1 MAPHMYDSSSS
12 EDASKPV
19 TQEQNHNIK
28 TTSSCCCCCRKSAE
42 SAVNGE
48 KATETEKKKTEDGET
63 KDEKEKEGDKK
74 DDKSE
79 ETLDP
84 SKVGMSCG
92 MKNLYSGKEDKKGRF
107 QWQDTIPEDIGK
119 PVENAETAKWALL
132 VRNVKVYND
141 PRKVMEMHSIVIQS
155 PLLKKLLER
164 VLKGYPGVTPGLKRL
179 EFDGRFQPL
188 IHRWPELKRAI
199 DKLDANSKSE
209 DERVTKEHANVLLN
223 VLQSEFKD
231 TIEQSQD
238 LISKGVMTYEHLW
251 TLFQPGAII
260 YCRNDGQETAMKL
273 TDTRYGCDDNQRPC
287 FWVRCKYVDW
297 NGTQFGTSSLN
308 IKIPGYSG
316 TRTIHQLSAYPIEYH
331 QDSDALRKRLLER
344 GAKFEALAGSHYKA
358 YHGLAWK
365 EDSWGKRQKYNIKGR
380 VVIDTYGWNRFE
392 PNFAIYT
399 NPLTDKQT
407 TSAGIADTSGDDE
420 VGGNN
425 DDDCSDNESYCGSEV
440 QYDGMPL
447 DGDFADEEEES
458 KRPPLTEE
466 QKLIASPLVRGYS
479 LKSKQWLNL
488 FVNSVREIEW
498 QTNAFE
504 SLVLPAN
511 QKELILGFTETQ
523 NKVKASFDDVIEG
536 KGKGIILLLC
546 GPPGVGK
553 TLTAESVAEEMRVPL
568 FMMSAGDLGLDPSS
582 VEDKL
587 SDILEMCTK
596 WNAILLL
603 DEADVFL
610 EERSLHELERNKLV
624 SIFLRVLEYYQGI
637 LFLTT
642 NRVQTFDA
650 AFQSRIHIS
659 LEYPE
664 LSVSSRLTV
673 WKNFLAASPQKHAIT
688 SKQLDSLS
696 LMNMNG
702 RQIKNVLKTAQ
713 LLASRKETELTYE
726 HVLTV
731 LDVTQ
736 HLHNAN
742 RETERT
748 KSSIFC

>member
-1 MAPHMYDSSSS
+1 MAPHIYESSS
-12 EDASKPV
+12 ETEDSQKTSAVTQDQTNGTKDASTTNGEKPVEKATTNGDKSPETVDRKTENGEEKTENKEDSKPV
-19 TQEQNHNIK
+19 
-28 TTSSCCCCCRKSAE
+28 
-42 SAVNGE
+42 
-48 KATETEKKKTEDGET
+48 
-63 KDEKEKEGDKK
+63 
-74 DDKSE
+74 

-84 SKVGMSCG
+84 AKVGMSCG

-188 IHRWPELKRAI
+188 IHRWSELKAEI
-199 DKLDANSKSE
+199 DKLDPNSESE
-209 DERVTKEHANVLLN
+209 DVRLTKQHAVVLYDL
-223 VLQSEFKD
+223 LQSEFNE
-231 TIEQSQD
+231 TIESSQD
-238 LISKGVMTYEHLW
+238 MKSKGVMTYEHLW

-260 YCRNDGQETAMKL
+260 YCRQDGQETAAKL
-273 TDTRYGCDDNQRPC
+273 SDTRYGMDNCQRPC
-287 FWVRCKYVDW
+287 FWVRAKYVDW
-297 NGTQFGTSSLN
+297 NGNSFGTSSLN
-308 IKIPGYSG
+308 IKILGYAG
-316 TRTIHQLSAYPIEYH
+316 TKPIHQLATYPIEFH
-331 QDSDALRKRLLER
+331 HDKEGLRKRLLER
-344 GAKFEALAGSHYKA
+344 GAKFEALAGSHYKG
-358 YHGLAWK
+358 YHGLAWR
-365 EDSWGKRQKYNIKGR
+365 EDNWGKKQKYNIKGR
-380 VVIDTYGWNRFE
+380 IVIDTYGWNRFE

-399 NPLTDKQT
+399 NPLTEKE
-407 TSAGIADTSGDDE
+407 TSSSGIRDTSQDADGNGEGD
-420 VGGNN
+420 GS
-425 DDDCSDNESYCGSEV
+425 DDDDSYAGSEV
-440 QYDGMPL
+440 DYDGMPC
-447 DGDFADEEEES
+447 DGDFADEDEES
-458 KRPPLTEE
+458 NRPPLTEE
-466 QKLIASPLVRGYS
+466 QKLISTPLVRGYS

-498 QTNAFE
+498 QSNAFE

-523 NKVKASFDDVIEG
+523 RKVKASFDDVIEG

-553 TLTAESVAEEMRVPL
+553 TLTAESVAEEMQVPL
-568 FMMSAGDLGLDPSS
+568 YMMSAGDLGLDPGS
-582 VEDKL
+582 VEEKL

-624 SIFLRVLEYYQGI
+624 TIFLRILEYYEGI
-637 LFLTT
+637 MFLTT

-673 WKNFLAASPQKHAIT
+673 WKNFLEASPQKHDI
-688 SKQLDSLS
+688 SERQLDSLS

-713 LLASRKETELTYE
+713 LLASRKDTELTYQ
-726 HVLTV
+726 HIVTV

>member
-1 MAPHMYDSSSS
+1 MAPHIYESSS
-12 EDASKPV
+12 ETEDSQKTSAV
-19 TQEQNHNIK
+19 TQDQTNGTK
-28 TTSSCCCCCRKSAE
+28 DGSTT
-42 SAVNGE
+42 NGE
-48 KATETEKKKTEDGET
+48 KPVEKATTNGDKSPETVDRKTENGE
-63 KDEKEKEGDKK
+63 EKTENKEDSKPA
-74 DDKSE
+74 

-84 SKVGMSCG
+84 AKVGMSCG

-188 IHRWPELKRAI
+188 IHRWSELKAEI
-199 DKLDANSKSE
+199 DKLDPNSESE
-209 DERVTKEHANVLLN
+209 DVRLTKQHAVVLYDL
-223 VLQSEFKD
+223 LQSEFNE
-231 TIEQSQD
+231 TIESSQD
-238 LISKGVMTYEHLW
+238 MKSKGVMTYEHLW
-251 TLFQPGAII
+251 TLFQPGAVI
-260 YCRNDGQETAMKL
+260 YCRQDGQETAAKL
-273 TDTRYGCDDNQRPC
+273 SDTRYGMDNCQRPC
-287 FWVRCKYVDW
+287 FWVRAKYVDW
-297 NGTQFGTSSLN
+297 NGNSFGTSSLN
-308 IKIPGYSG
+308 IKILGYAG
-316 TRTIHQLSAYPIEYH
+316 TKPIHQLATYPIEFH
-331 QDSDALRKRLLER
+331 HDKEGLRKRLLER
-344 GAKFEALAGSHYKA
+344 GAKFEALAGSHYKG
-358 YHGLAWK
+358 YHGLAWR
-365 EDSWGKRQKYNIKGR
+365 EDNWGKKQKYNIKGR
-380 VVIDTYGWNRFE
+380 IVIDTYGWNRFE

-399 NPLTDKQT
+399 NPLTEKE
-407 TSAGIADTSGDDE
+407 TSSSGIRDTSQDADGNGEGD
-420 VGGNN
+420 GS
-425 DDDCSDNESYCGSEV
+425 DDDDSYAGSEV
-440 QYDGMPL
+440 DYDGMPC
-447 DGDFADEEEES
+447 DGDFADEDEES
-458 KRPPLTEE
+458 NRPPLTEE
-466 QKLIASPLVRGYS
+466 QKLISTPLVRGYS

-498 QTNAFE
+498 QSNAFE

-523 NKVKASFDDVIEG
+523 RKVKASFDDVIEG

-553 TLTAESVAEEMRVPL
+553 TLTAESVAEEMQVPL
-568 FMMSAGDLGLDPSS
+568 YMMSAGDLGLDPGS
-582 VEDKL
+582 VEEKL

-624 SIFLRVLEYYQGI
+624 TIFLRILEYYEGI
-637 LFLTT
+637 MFLTT

-673 WKNFLAASPQKHAIT
+673 WKNFLEASPQKHDI
-688 SKQLDSLS
+688 SERQLDSLS

-713 LLASRKETELTYE
+713 LLASRKDTELTYQ
-726 HVLTV
+726 HIVTV

>member
-12 EDASKPV
+12 EHADAPKPV
-19 TQEQNHNIK
+19 TQAQKDSTKN
-28 TTSSCCCCCRKSAE
+28 TTHCCCCCRKSSEPVA
-42 SAVNGE
+42 NGE
-48 KATETEKKKTEDGET
+48 KATETNEEKSEDGKA
-63 KDEKEKEGDKK
+63 KDEKEEDKK
-74 DDKSE
+74 DKPA

-92 MKNLYSGKEDKKGRF
+92 LKNLYSGKEDKRGRF
-107 QWQDTIPEDIGK
+107 TWENSPPEDIGK

-132 VRNVKVYND
+132 VRNIKVYND
-141 PRKVMEMHSIVIQS
+141 PRKVLEMHSIVIQS

-164 VLKGYPGVTPGLKRL
+164 VLKGYPGVTAGLKRL

-188 IHRWPELKRAI
+188 IHRWPQLKLAVDEL
-199 DKLDANSKSE
+199 DPNSKSE
-209 DERVTKEHANVLLN
+209 DERTTKEHAGVLLD
-223 VLQSEFKD
+223 VLNSEFKD
-231 TIEQSQD
+231 TIESSQD
-238 LISKGVMTYEHLW
+238 LISKSVMTYEHLW

-273 TDTRYGCDDNQRPC
+273 ENTRYGCDENQRPT
-287 FWVRCKYVDW
+287 FMVRCKYVDW
-297 NGTQFGTSSLN
+297 NGAQFGTSRLN
-308 IKIPGYSG
+308 IKIYGYAG
-316 TRTIHQLSAYPIEYH
+316 TKPIHQLAAYPIEYH
-331 QDSDALRKRLLER
+331 QDPEGLRKRLVER
-344 GAKFEALAGSHYKA
+344 GAKFEALAGSHYKG

-365 EDSWGKRQKYNIKGR
+365 EDGWGKKQKYSIKGR

-407 TSAGIADTSGDDE
+407 TSEGLADTSGDDE
-420 VGGNN
+420 ADGY
-425 DDDCSDNESYCGSEV
+425 DSDNNSYCGSEV
-440 QYDGMPL
+440 QYDGMPC
-447 DGDFADEEEES
+447 DGDFEDENEET
-458 KRPPLTEE
+458 KRPRLTEE
-466 QKLIASPLVRGYS
+466 QKLIATPLVRGYS

-504 SLVLPAN
+504 SLVLPSN

-523 NKVKASFDDVIEG
+523 RKVKASFDDVIEG

-568 FMMSAGDLGLDPSS
+568 YMMSAGDLGLDPGS
-582 VEDKL
+582 VEQKL

-624 SIFLRVLEYYQGI
+624 TIFLRILEYYEGI
-637 LFLTT
+637 MFLTT

-673 WKNFLAASPQKHAIT
+673 WNNFLAASPEKHAIT
-688 SKQLDSLS
+688 ERQLDSLS
-696 LMNMNG
+696 LMSMNG

-713 LLASRKETELTYE
+713 LLASRKETALTYD

>member
-1 MAPHMYDSSSS
+1 MAPHIYESSS
-12 EDASKPV
+12 ETEDSQKTSAVTQDQTNGTKDAS
-19 TQEQNHNIK
+19 
-28 TTSSCCCCCRKSAE
+28 TT
-42 SAVNGE
+42 NGE
-48 KATETEKKKTEDGET
+48 KPVEKATTNGDKSPETVDRKTENGE
-63 KDEKEKEGDKK
+63 EKTENKEDSKPA
-74 DDKSE
+74 

-84 SKVGMSCG
+84 AKVGMSCG

-188 IHRWPELKRAI
+188 IHRWSELKAEI
-199 DKLDANSKSE
+199 DKLDPNSGSE
-209 DERVTKEHANVLLN
+209 DVRLTKQHAVVLYDL
-223 VLQSEFKD
+223 LQSEFNE
-231 TIEQSQD
+231 TIESSQD
-238 LISKGVMTYEHLW
+238 MKSKGVMTYEHLW

-260 YCRNDGQETAMKL
+260 YCRQDGQETAAKL
-273 TDTRYGCDDNQRPC
+273 SDTRYGMDNCQRPC
-287 FWVRCKYVDW
+287 FWVRAKYVDW
-297 NGTQFGTSSLN
+297 NGNSFGTSSLN
-308 IKIPGYSG
+308 IKILGYAG
-316 TRTIHQLSAYPIEYH
+316 TKPIHQLATYPIEFH
-331 QDSDALRKRLLER
+331 HDKEGLRKRLLER
-344 GAKFEALAGSHYKA
+344 GAKFEALAGSHYKG
-358 YHGLAWK
+358 YHGLAWR
-365 EDSWGKRQKYNIKGR
+365 EDNWGKKQKYNIKGR
-380 VVIDTYGWNRFE
+380 IVIDTYGWNRFE

-399 NPLTDKQT
+399 NPLTEKE
-407 TSAGIADTSGDDE
+407 TSSSGIRDTSQDADGNGEGD
-420 VGGNN
+420 GS
-425 DDDCSDNESYCGSEV
+425 DDDDSYAGSEV
-440 QYDGMPL
+440 DYDGMPC
-447 DGDFADEEEES
+447 DGDFADEDEES
-458 KRPPLTEE
+458 NRPPLTEE
-466 QKLIASPLVRGYS
+466 QKLISTPLVRGYS

-498 QTNAFE
+498 QNNAFE

-523 NKVKASFDDVIEG
+523 RKVKASFDDVIEG

-553 TLTAESVAEEMRVPL
+553 TLTAESVAEEMQVPL
-568 FMMSAGDLGLDPSS
+568 YMMSAGDLGLDPGS
-582 VEDKL
+582 VEEKL

-624 SIFLRVLEYYQGI
+624 TIFLRILEYYEGI
-637 LFLTT
+637 MFLTT

-673 WKNFLAASPQKHAIT
+673 WKNFLEASPQKHDI
-688 SKQLDSLS
+688 SERQLDSLS

-713 LLASRKETELTYE
+713 LLASRKDTELTYN
-726 HVLTV
+726 HIVTV

>member
-1 MAPHMYDSSSS
+1 MAPHIYESSS
-12 EDASKPV
+12 ETEDSQKTSAVTQDQTNGTKDAS
-19 TQEQNHNIK
+19 
-28 TTSSCCCCCRKSAE
+28 TT
-42 SAVNGE
+42 NGE
-48 KATETEKKKTEDGET
+48 KPVEKATTNGDKSPETVDKKTENGE
-63 KDEKEKEGDKK
+63 EKTENKEDSKPA
-74 DDKSE
+74 

-84 SKVGMSCG
+84 AKVGMSCG

-188 IHRWPELKRAI
+188 IHRWSELKAEI
-199 DKLDANSKSE
+199 DKLDPNSESE
-209 DERVTKEHANVLLN
+209 DVRLTKQHAVVLYDL
-223 VLQSEFKD
+223 LQSEFNE
-231 TIEQSQD
+231 TIESSQD
-238 LISKGVMTYEHLW
+238 MKSKGVMTYEHLW

-260 YCRNDGQETAMKL
+260 YCRQDGQETAAKL
-273 TDTRYGCDDNQRPC
+273 SDTRYGMDNCQRPC
-287 FWVRCKYVDW
+287 FWVRAKYVDW
-297 NGTQFGTSSLN
+297 NGNSFGTSSLN
-308 IKIPGYSG
+308 IKILGYAG
-316 TRTIHQLSAYPIEYH
+316 TKPIHQLATYPIEFH
-331 QDSDALRKRLLER
+331 HDKEGLRKRLLER
-344 GAKFEALAGSHYKA
+344 GAKFEALAGSHYKG
-358 YHGLAWK
+358 YHGLAWR
-365 EDSWGKRQKYNIKGR
+365 EDNWGKKQKYNIKGR
-380 VVIDTYGWNRFE
+380 IVIDTYGWNRFE

-399 NPLTDKQT
+399 NPLTDKE
-407 TSAGIADTSGDDE
+407 TSSSGIRDTSQDADGNGEGD
-420 VGGNN
+420 GS
-425 DDDCSDNESYCGSEV
+425 DDDDSYAGSEV
-440 QYDGMPL
+440 DYDGMPC
-447 DGDFADEEEES
+447 DGDFADEDEES
-458 KRPPLTEE
+458 NRPPLTEE
-466 QKLIASPLVRGYS
+466 QKLISTPLVRGYS

-498 QTNAFE
+498 QNNAFE

-523 NKVKASFDDVIEG
+523 RKVKASFDDVIEG

-553 TLTAESVAEEMRVPL
+553 TLTAESVAEEMQVPL
-568 FMMSAGDLGLDPSS
+568 YMMSAGDLGLDPGS
-582 VEDKL
+582 VEEKL

-624 SIFLRVLEYYQGI
+624 TIFLRILEYYEGI
-637 LFLTT
+637 MFLTT

-673 WKNFLAASPQKHAIT
+673 WKNFLEASPQKHDI
-688 SKQLDSLS
+688 SERQLDSLS

-713 LLASRKETELTYE
+713 LLASRKDTELTYN
-726 HVLTV
+726 HIVTV